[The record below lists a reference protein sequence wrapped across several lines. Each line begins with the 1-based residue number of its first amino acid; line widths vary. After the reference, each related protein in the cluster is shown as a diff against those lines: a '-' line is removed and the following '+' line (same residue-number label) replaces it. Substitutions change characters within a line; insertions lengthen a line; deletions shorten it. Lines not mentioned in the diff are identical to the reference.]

1 MSVVTVQVGQCG
13 NQLGETLLE
22 VLFEQSCG
30 GGGAAAALGRAAGGE
45 DERTFARLA
54 RARQRREA
62 FFRPNAE
69 LDDAEEL
76 EWLEARDKPP
86 AMQSGS
92 ARRRSGG
99 SGAAATTAASAAAP
113 SSGARAAE
121 WAQRT
126 ARAVLVDME
135 PRVIDECLRG
145 SRRRRWRY
153 DPSASLR
160 LEGGSGNNWAQGFC
174 SHGPRVR
181 ERLVDLVRRE
191 VERCDALDAFAV
203 LQSAAGG
210 TGSGLGSFLTC
221 ELRDEFPS
229 AARLNVLVWPLS
241 SGEVVVQNYNA
252 ALTTAALQESSD
264 AALCLFN
271 DQARYVCQRHEKVE
285 RPGLADL
292 NRVLSRE
299 LASSLLLPATPA
311 AGQRSAPAQ
320 GSVSGALRF
329 LCEHPALRMITSCT
343 VPQMAPDAVAFS
355 SHSWPALLKQA
366 SLEQQRLAAY
376 AYSGGGG
383 GDQPAPELGAG
394 AHHLRD
400 VAVARLYTLRGQ
412 GAGEAALAAL
422 SADGAQAGAARAAAT
437 ATATATATRSEEQ
450 PRTLYGQDKSLSV
463 LSNSQ
468 AVVAPLET
476 VAAKG
481 QRMLSTGAY
490 VHQYAQHG
498 LHPDELRACFVQLEQ
513 VLADYKALSGSA
525 PATRPGHVHFPLDS

>member
-13 NQLGETLLE
+13 NQLGEAVLE
-22 VLFEQSCG
+22 VLFEQSCAG
-30 GGGAAAALGRAAGGE
+30 AAASAAAALGRAVSGD
-45 DERTFARLA
+45 DERVFARLA

-62 FFRPNAE
+62 FFRSNAE
-69 LDDAEEL
+69 LDDEEEL
-76 EWLEARDKPP
+76 EMLEARDKTP
-86 AMQSGS
+86 ALPAGTG
-92 ARRRSGG
+92 RRRSGG
-99 SGAAATTAASAAAP
+99 GSAAASSAAAAP
-113 SSGARAAE
+113 SGADSGSRAAE

-153 DPSASLR
+153 DPGASLR

-181 ERLVDLVRRE
+181 ERLIDLVRRE
-191 VERCDALDAFAV
+191 VERCDALDSFAV

-299 LASSLLLPATPA
+299 LASSLLLPAAPA
-311 AGQRSAPAQ
+311 AGPRTAPAP
-320 GSVSGALRF
+320 GSISGALRF
-329 LCEHPALRMITSCT
+329 LCEHPALRMLTSCT

-376 AYSGGGG
+376 AYSGGS
-383 GDQPAPELGAG
+383 GDQPALVAGAG

-412 GAGEAALAAL
+412 GAGEAALTAL
-422 SADGAQAGAARAAAT
+422 AGHSADGAQAGAARA
-437 ATATATATRSEEQ
+437 EEQ
-450 PRTLYGQDKSLSV
+450 PRTLYGHDKSLSV

-476 VAAKG
+476 IATKG

-498 LHPDELRACFVQLEQ
+498 LAPEELRACFVQLEQ
-513 VLADYKALSGSA
+513 VVADYKALSGRHAAQRSSS
-525 PATRPGHVHFPLDS
+525 HVHFPLDTT